1 MDIFNRKKV
10 KQLEAELSKLNI
22 ELLRYKN
29 ANEGLQLDIRRAKD
43 VQEIKHIT
51 LNADAVALANHIK
64 SRCVKRGRCGGGS
77 RCGFVYHVPAEMLDI
92 KP

>member
-29 ANEGLQLDIRRAKD
+29 ANIGLQNQLIEAKK
-43 VQEIKHIT
+43 VQEVKHINFT
-51 LNADAVALANHIK
+51 EDAVELSYRIK
-64 SRCVKRGRCGGGS
+64 SRCVKRGRCGGG
-77 RCGFVYHVPAEMLDI
+77 RCGFIYHVPAEMLDI
-92 KP
+92 KK

>member
-29 ANEGLQLDIRRAKD
+29 ANERLQIDIRRAKD
-43 VQEIKHIT
+43 VQEVKHVI
-51 LNADAVALANHIK
+51 LNEDAVALANHIK
-64 SRCVKRGRCGGGS
+64 SRCVKRGRCS
-77 RCGFVYHVPAEMLDI
+77 RGKCGFIYHVPAEMLDV